1 MRSLGIAAAIL
12 ILSGAASTSAWAV
25 PSTASI
31 FGTPIFGSPV
41 VAIDFANPQ
50 FDVAIS
56 SEILLGPTV
65 TETRTGGGIVDS
77 GLSVFSD
84 GLHGHAALDL
94 VGSGF
99 AGVSMTAKLRTTVVT
114 LTAPEFPP
122 LSPLLV
128 VGPNTFIE
136 LQDLRDVRYTLS
148 YGLSITAFP
157 GEGDFNIID
166 SGGNFECVQT
176 GGTFCSTFFDFA
188 TADTFF
194 RLTPDRPI
202 VYDTSLRYSITLESL
217 TIEIPEPASASLIA
231 LPLALIWI
239 PSMIWRRGMT
249 RETAR

>member
-1 MRSLGIAAAIL
+1 MRSLGIVAVIL
-12 ILSGAASTSAWAV
+12 VLAGVASTSAWAV
-25 PSTASI
+25 PLTASI

-50 FDVAIS
+50 FDVSIS
-56 SEILLGPTV
+56 SELLLGPTV
-65 TETRTGGGIVDS
+65 TESRTGGGIVDS

-94 VGSGF
+94 VGPGF

-122 LSPLLV
+122 LSPQLV

-166 SGGNFECVQT
+166 SGGNYECVQT
-176 GGTFCSTFFDFA
+176 GERFCSTFFDFA

-202 VYDTSLRYSITLESL
+202 VYDTSLRYSVTLESL
-217 TIEIPEPASASLIA
+217 TIEVPEPASASLIM
-231 LPLALIWI
+231 LPLTLIGI
-239 PSMIWRRGMT
+239 SLMMHRRPIT
-249 RETAR
+249 RGTAR

>member
-25 PSTASI
+25 PLTASI

-50 FDVAIS
+50 FDVSIS

-65 TETRTGGGIVDS
+65 TETRMGGGIVDS

-94 VGSGF
+94 VGPGF

-122 LSPLLV
+122 LSPQLV
-128 VGPNTFIE
+128 VGPNTFIDI
-136 LQDLRDVRYTLS
+136 QDLRDVRYTLS

-166 SGGNFECVQT
+166 RGGNYECVQT
-176 GGTFCSTFFDFA
+176 GDTLCSTFFDFA

-217 TIEIPEPASASLIA
+217 TIEIPEPASVSLIA
-231 LPLALIWI
+231 LPLALICI
-239 PSMIWRRGMT
+239 PSMMRRRQMT
-249 RETAR
+249 REAAR

>member
-1 MRSLGIAAAIL
+1 MRSLGIVAVIL
-12 ILSGAASTSAWAV
+12 VLAGVASTSAWAV
-25 PSTASI
+25 PLTASI

-41 VAIDFANPQ
+41 IAIDFANPQ
-50 FDVAIS
+50 FDVSIS
-56 SEILLGPTV
+56 SEHLLGPTV
-65 TETRTGGGIVDS
+65 TESRTGGGIVDS

-94 VGSGF
+94 VGPGF
-99 AGVSMTAKLRTTVVT
+99 AGVSMSAKLRTTVVT

-122 LSPLLV
+122 LSPQLV

-136 LQDLRDVRYTLS
+136 LQDLQDVRYTLS

-166 SGGNFECVQT
+166 SGGNYECVQT
-176 GGTFCSTFFDFA
+176 GDRFCSTFFDVA

-217 TIEIPEPASASLIA
+217 TIEIPEPASASLIM
-231 LPLALIWI
+231 LPLTLIGI
-239 PSMIWRRGMT
+239 SLMMHRRPIT
-249 RETAR
+249 RGTAR